1 MRTRKQDQM
10 DLGPFIREFLK
21 LLGLSL
27 LKKICTTWMNQL
39 PRLNVMKYDKILKM
53 TLNYKNNKRGTCMY
67 LGPEHCLRSKKKI
80 KTQQLLREMNWIYKE

>member
-1 MRTRKQDQM
+1 M

-39 PRLNVMKYDKILKM
+39 PRLNVIKYDKILKM
-53 TLNYKNNKRGTCMY
+53 TLNYKNNKRG
-67 LGPEHCLRSKKKI
+67 PEHCLRSKKKL
-80 KTQQLLREMNWIYKE
+80 KLNNC